1 MVKLWEQEAAAW
13 RLELDVDGE
22 ALALRMGDEARQM
35 RVSLGSAGALT
46 PELVRRAAAKAVQS
60 MCRLGAESAAADVS
74 VVAEKLGEAGVAAL
88 AQGAE
93 LARYQPKM
101 WKEVT
106 ACWVCSPEP
115 APPLALEGVPGF
127 PPQAARA
134 SVIARDRARAAIR
147 FFFIISAPFHCFI

>member
-13 RLELDVDGE
+13 RLELDLDGE
-22 ALALRMGDEARQM
+22 ALALRMGDEARLM

-74 VVAEKLGEAGVAAL
+74 LVAEKLGEAGVAAL

-101 WKEVT
+101 WKEKKEQNT
-106 ACWVCSPEP
+106 DWT
-115 APPLALEGVPGF
+115 
-127 PPQAARA
+127 
-134 SVIARDRARAAIR
+134 
-147 FFFIISAPFHCFI
+147 